1 MNRAFPYLSP
11 NGDETG
17 AGADH
22 TDNSGLLTGPTFYV
36 NPDGSMAGEAFPRPQ
51 IEDDSCIG
59 VATCGQ
65 VRSGPFDVRFS
76 LDDASGKYS
85 DFRLPA
91 GCGHRRRHN
100 FTAAVHFAQL
110 LNADVNYT
118 LSAMYVLAIVA

>member
-65 VRSGPFDVRFS
+65 VGNIQTFDFPQDAGTDAGIISPRPFI
-76 LDDASGKYS
+76 
-85 DFRLPA
+85 LP
-91 GCGHRRRHN
+91 
-100 FTAAVHFAQL
+100 
-110 LNADVNYT
+110 NY
-118 LSAMYVLAIVA
+118 